1 MRVIPRAAPGVEK
14 LGSVMSD
21 PAGSFNAKA
30 VYGQASRA
38 YEDASSEFWAYLST
52 RTVDRIGLSP
62 GQRVLDVACGTAPA
76 LIAAAERVGPRGR
89 VVGLDYAE
97 EMVALAR
104 TKILDRGLDNV
115 EVRVGDMTSVDE
127 VEVAYDAVMCV
138 LGIFFVDDMAGV
150 LRLLAGR
157 ARQGGGRVAVTV
169 FGEHFFE
176 PMRGVFVDAVRQVA
190 PHVEVFEPWRRTENE
205 AVLRSI
211 IQAAGIRQV
220 TIFTDDDVL
229 PLQEPNDWWRIVMGS
244 GLRHTVVAIG
254 EEAAGEVRTRCE
266 THILERGITELATR
280 SRYAIATV

>member
-1 MRVIPRAAPGVEK
+1 MRVILRAAPGVEK

-62 GQRVLDVACGTAPA
+62 GQRVLDVACGTGPA

-150 LRLLAGR
+150 LDCSPDGPAKEVGASPSLSSGSTSSSRCAGCSSMPFVRLHLTSRSSNHGG
-157 ARQGGGRVAVTV
+157 ARRMKRC
-169 FGEHFFE
+169 FGASSKQ
-176 PMRGVFVDAVRQVA
+176 PASA
-190 PHVEVFEPWRRTENE
+190 
-205 AVLRSI
+205 
-211 IQAAGIRQV
+211 
-220 TIFTDDDVL
+220 
-229 PLQEPNDWWRIVMGS
+229 
-244 GLRHTVVAIG
+244 
-254 EEAAGEVRTRCE
+254 
-266 THILERGITELATR
+266 R
-280 SRYAIATV
+280 SRSSLTMTSSRCRSRMTGGAS